1 MCRLFVSV
9 AGVER
14 NFFSVVGVERH
25 FFSRCKDTVEFCLLC
40 VGTKELL
47 CLVDSSFCNV
57 IASIFSFELV
67 DIFKLQE
74 SLQTTSISPLPFSV
88 LEPTT
93 LSLIAISVLFSV
105 VVGLSSV
112 LNSFQGLRL
121 SKEQ

>member
-9 AGVER
+9 AGVGR

-25 FFSRCKDTVEFCLLC
+25 FFSRGKDAVEFCLFC

-47 CLVDSSFCNV
+47 CLGDSSFCNR

-88 LEPTT
+88 MEPTT